1 MYDLQF
7 IPESHTYLVDGII
20 RPSVSQILQT
30 TGISDISGIPPEV
43 LEKARMFG
51 SSVHKFCELSDKGE
65 LEQYE
70 VQPEVMPCLMAWENF
85 KTENKV
91 EIIEV
96 EKAYYCALGYCGTID
111 RLAKVDG
118 KLTVIDIK
126 TSSTVQKSAAIQ
138 LAAYALFF
146 KDNPFPDRVLD
157 DSPFGSLLELPS
169 RMVVHLTQEGDYKI
183 LNGTKNGRQRKAFMS
198 DDDFG
203 MWAKVLDVYYFNRK
217 RPE

>member
-70 VQPEVMPCLMAWENF
+70 VQPEVMPCLMAWETF
-85 KTENKV
+85 KSENKV
-91 EIIEV
+91 EIVEV

-146 KDNPFPDRVLD
+146 DQD
-157 DSPFGSLLELPS
+157 DAGMYPS

-203 MWAKVLDVYYFNRK
+203 VWAKVLDVYYFNRK